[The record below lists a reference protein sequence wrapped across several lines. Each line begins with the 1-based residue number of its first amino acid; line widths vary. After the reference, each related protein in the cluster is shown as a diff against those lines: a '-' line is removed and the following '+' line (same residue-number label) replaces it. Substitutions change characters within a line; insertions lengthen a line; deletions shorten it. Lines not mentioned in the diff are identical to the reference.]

1 MRDKVMGAAN
11 NSSSDDEEDKEN
23 LAENVDLTYYN
34 MMTADEKLMTL
45 RNRALKL
52 QEKQQAIM
60 KTVQDCE
67 NLYPIG
73 MGWQDNVHL
82 ASPSDDENM
91 S

>member
-1 MRDKVMGAAN
+1 MGAAN

-52 QEKQQAIM
+52 QEKQ
-60 KTVQDCE
+60 
-67 NLYPIG
+67 
-73 MGWQDNVHL
+73 
-82 ASPSDDENM
+82 
-91 S
+91 